1 MTLLEELGKTIAM
14 LEAGIPASPNSP
26 KSLKAAERLE
36 KVLQGHFKDL
46 KNALSLDALQILYNK
61 YVDQE

>member
-1 MTLLEELGKTIAM
+1 MGLLEELEQTIAM
-14 LEAGIPASPNSP
+14 LEAEIPASPNSP
-26 KSLKAAERLE
+26 KSLKAAEKLE

-46 KNALSLDALQILYNK
+46 KNALSLDALALLYLK